1 MEVKHFVTLYLTA
14 QQVTAIPAMQGDGV
28 RLVVASLME
37 GADPWEVPEGTNVGV
52 GYTLPDK
59 TEGYYDRLDSGEPA
73 AMAAGNLVSVVLAP
87 ALTQQAGTVKLS
99 LILRQGERQIATF
112 PLQLRVQ
119 KAAGRVMG
127 ENVAVQRDGFDGKIY
142 YGGPGGTLIPLGLG
156 GGVRVEAQEDGTV
169 VLVGEGGSGGGLSE
183 ETDPTVPQ
191 WAKEPQKPAYTATEV
206 GALPDTTKIPAKT
219 SDLSNDSGFITNA
232 VADLANYYTKTQTAE
247 LIAQIPRFRV
257 AVVQQLPAAGEE
269 LILYLVPF
277 ATAEGQYLEYI
288 WVDGA
293 WEVIGS
299 QQVDLAGYAT
309 QEWVRTGYQ
318 PKGHYLTEE
327 TLDSAVE
334 DALMEAQESG
344 KFDGADGRGIKS
356 VVRTS
361 GNGAAGTVDTYTI
374 TYTDNTTSTFQVRN
388 GANGK
393 DGAQGP
399 QGDPG
404 RTPVKGEDYFTA
416 DDIAAMVQATVEALP
431 QYAGE
436 VTYV

>member
-1 MEVKHFVTLYLTA
+1 MEVRHFVTLYLTA

-169 VLVGEGGSGGGLSE
+169 VLVGEGGSGGGIAA

-191 WAKEPQKPAYTATEV
+191 WAKQPQKPAYTAQEV
-206 GALPDTTKIPAKT
+206 GADPAGSADT
-219 SDLSNDSGFITNA
+219 A
-232 VADLANYYTKTQTAE
+232 VTAHE
-247 LIAQIPRFRV
+247 QSRYSHYDIRQA
-257 AVVQQLPAAGEE
+257 VQQLQDTVNLFLDVDDSTQDSLSEVLA
-269 LILYLVPF
+269 LIDEN
-277 ATAEGQYLEYI
+277 A
-288 WVDGA
+288 D
-293 WEVIGS
+293 VIDQIITGKIS
-299 QQVDLAGYAT
+299 KGDIVNDL
-309 QEWVRTGYQ
+309 
-318 PKGHYLTEE
+318 LTEAADKPLSAAQGVVLK
-327 TLDSAVE
+327 TLIDGLV
-334 DALMEAQESG
+334 SG
-344 KFDGADGRGIKS
+344 KLDADKLTDAIASALENAAKSGEFDGAP
-356 VVRTS
+356 
-361 GNGAAGTVDTYTI
+361 GAAATLELSTGAALAPGAAPTVTELSG
-374 TYTDNTTSTFQVRN
+374 ST
-388 GANGK
+388 
-393 DGAQGP
+393 AQARKYQIRVP
-399 QGDPG
+399 QGERGPAYEL
-404 RTPVKGEDYFTA
+404 TEA
-416 DDIAAMVQATVEALP
+416 DKDSITQAVIEGLP
-431 QYAGE
+431 KYAGE
-436 VTYV
+436 VTYG